1 MSKNVKLHEKQVK
14 LNVKSGKAKG
24 DGDSPMVDY
33 IMYIAILFVCAFAFF
48 AFKKLQD
55 QKDTLIL

>member
-1 MSKNVKLHEKQVK
+1 MKSHEKHVK
-14 LNVKSGKAKG
+14 INVLSGKTKG

-33 IMYIAILFVCAFAFF
+33 IMYLSIVFVAAFAYF

-55 QKDTLIL
+55 QKSTLVM